1 MFSLI
6 NAKVI
11 VSYFVAAA
19 MIAVGGGSLVIR
31 YIVMVAAS
39 IGLDMGV
46 SQDTLTALPTLDVS
60 WGLLMGGLAVFGYR
74 RTQERH
80 IAQSE
85 ELISQGRKAERDREE
100 VAEDLEEGDTD
111 RAESAAAAKSKKK

>member
-11 VSYFVAAA
+11 VSYFVAGC
-19 MIAVGGGSLVIR
+19 MIAVGGGSLGIR
-31 YIVMVAAS
+31 YLVMLGATF
-39 IGLDMGV
+39 GLDAGV
-46 SQDTLTALPTLDVS
+46 SQDSLVALPSIDVS

-85 ELISQGRKAERDREE
+85 ELISQGMKAERDREE

-111 RAESAAAAKSKKK
+111 RAESAAAKSKKK